1 MPNILTQLELE
12 VEVEGQKQL
21 VTFDLQDA
29 GAREL
34 IAALGNAVKWLGVT
48 TTELVDNVT
57 TDPDI
62 VVGGETKTADA
73 GGMAQYEGEEFVYD
87 GTKWQSIGKNNF
99 GALAFKNSASGD
111 FTPQGDVSAPAI
123 TVTGDS
129 TGTVNSITDVGTLPA
144 WTVSGTKATFSA
156 GTLPTKGADQTVVTA
171 TGTITASAPT
181 FTVTQGSVSVS

>member
-34 IAALGNAVKWLGVT
+34 IEALGDAVYWIGVT
-48 TTELVDNVT
+48 TDALTDGAT
-57 TDPDI
+57 TNPI
-62 VVGGETKTADA
+62 TVNGESKTAKL
-73 GGMAQYEGEEFVYD
+73 GGMAQYSGEEFIWN
-87 GTKWQSIGKNNF
+87 GSAWQSVGKNNF

-144 WTVSGTKATFSA
+144 WTVSGTKATFNA
-156 GTLPTKGADQTVVTA
+156 GSLPTKGADQTVVTA

-181 FTVTQGSVSVS
+181 FTGTQGSVSVS